1 MPIRDFAI
9 QNLHATGMSYKNV
22 AKKFGLSLQRVTVI
36 VKRPAML
43 SLEAKL
49 LVNKERARKWTESGY
64 AHIVDPKHVKVKA
77 MKPAKFR
84 KAPY

>member
-1 MPIRDFAI
+1 M
-9 QNLHATGMSYKNV
+9 
-22 AKKFGLSLQRVTVI
+22 TVI